1 MATPGPVRQAMA
13 CYYGAVTLVDA
24 QVGKI
29 VGALESSGLLEVVA
43 FCSDHGELLGA
54 FGMLTKSI
62 DEYPML
68 YDVGLRG
75 PMIIRSPEGWSAH
88 TVDEP
93 VELIRPC

>member
-1 MATPGPVRQAMA
+1 MA

-29 VGALESSGLLEVVA
+29 VGALESSGLLEDTIVA

-54 FGMLTKSI
+54 FVMLTKSI

-68 YDVGLRG
+68 YDDGLRG
-75 PMIIRSPEGWSAH
+75 PMTIRSPEGRSCSYRRRAG
-88 TVDEP
+88 
-93 VELIRPC
+93 